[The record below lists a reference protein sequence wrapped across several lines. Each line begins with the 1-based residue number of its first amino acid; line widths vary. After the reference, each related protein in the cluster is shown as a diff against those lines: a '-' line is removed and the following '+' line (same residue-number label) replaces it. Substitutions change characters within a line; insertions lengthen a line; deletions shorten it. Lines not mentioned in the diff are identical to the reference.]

1 MAQTLAGFGREL
13 RIITQNGETGRIQS
27 PRADIDVT
35 EQRYTIE
42 YVPPDGLSAVTC
54 MYIAV
59 QIAPSPRPWSSSCV
73 SA

>member
-35 EQRYTIE
+35 RHLLLVEKK
-42 YVPPDGLSAVTC
+42 A
-54 MYIAV
+54 
-59 QIAPSPRPWSSSCV
+59 SSDH
-73 SA
+73 